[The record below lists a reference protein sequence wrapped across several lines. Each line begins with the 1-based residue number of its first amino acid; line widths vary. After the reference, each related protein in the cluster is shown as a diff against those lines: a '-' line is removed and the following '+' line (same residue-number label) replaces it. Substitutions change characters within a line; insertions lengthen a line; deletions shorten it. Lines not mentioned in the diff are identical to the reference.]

1 MARQSLLKIKLLN
14 IISLLDKTENQW
26 HHTVG
31 TSLSKKEQ
39 IILLENI
46 ITNGKIKLCANA
58 GRGLSS
64 KSLNKPNDRDL

>member
-1 MARQSLLKIKLLN
+1 MAPHCRDLTKQ
-14 IISLLDKTENQW
+14 
-26 HHTVG
+26 
-31 TSLSKKEQ
+31 KER

>member
-31 TSLSKKEQ
+31 TSLSKKNE
-39 IILLENI
+39 
-46 ITNGKIKLCANA
+46 
-58 GRGLSS
+58 
-64 KSLNKPNDRDL
+64 